1 MAPPMCT
8 TPSWWTARRDAG
20 GVPVAIIGNYWR
32 VLKSREMPSNLTKQ
46 KTYTGL
52 LRRRP
57 ELNRGT
63 GICSPLPNH
72 SATPPLQQES
82 RTGIRFRRSRADD
95 GIRTRDPDLGKVVLY
110 H

>member
-20 GVPVAIIGNYWR
+20 GVPVVIIGNYWR
-32 VLKSREMPSNLTKQ
+32 VLKSRKMPSNLTTAKVRN
-46 KTYTGL
+46 GL

-63 GICSPLPNH
+63 GICS
-72 SATPPLQQES
+72 
-82 RTGIRFRRSRADD
+82 
-95 GIRTRDPDLGKVVLY
+95 RTRMVPGDDATFRIIPFPQVEESAPGGARQYLGCSIVSLG
-110 H
+110 